1 MQTGAWI
8 ALLHQI
14 PKSQHDNLVFTTTA
28 GIEIVVQAV
37 QRIEADYV
45 LVRGRQTGVVA
56 EGGGF
61 FFIPYDRIL
70 VLGFQ
75 KAVKESV
82 IRSIYGEQVA
92 AEPAFEPAIEPAP
105 TPPTAESAVVEE
117 PPAPVPA
124 PAATPVPAPPP
135 ESPKPNAA
143 NKAQLLERLRARRS
157 ETGSILVAAPNS
169 IKP

>member
-14 PKSQHDNLVFTTTA
+14 PKSLHDNLVFTTTA

-37 QRIEADYV
+37 HRIDADYV

-75 KAVKESV
+75 KTVKESV
-82 IRSIYGEQVA
+82 IRSIYGEAIASEPARAPA
-92 AEPAFEPAIEPAP
+92 AESTPAPAPEPAA
-105 TPPTAESAVVEE
+105 TPE
-117 PPAPVPA
+117 PPAAETAPSAAPVPA
-124 PAATPVPAPPP
+124 TPP
-135 ESPKPNAA
+135 EPTKPNAT
-143 NKAQLLERLRARRS
+143 NKAELLERLRARRGEAGIS
-157 ETGSILVAAPNS
+157 S

>member
-14 PKSQHDNLVFTTTA
+14 PKSLHDNLVFTTTA

-37 QRIEADYV
+37 HRIDADYV
-45 LVRGRQTGVVA
+45 LVRGRQTGVLA

-75 KAVKESV
+75 KKVKETV
-82 IRSIYGEQVA
+82 IRSIYGEQA
-92 AEPAFEPAIEPAP
+92 ASEPTREAPAEPAPAP
-105 TPPTAESAVVEE
+105 SPEPTATAEAAVPETV
-117 PPAPVPA
+117 
-124 PAATPVPAPPP
+124 PAATPVPAASP
-135 ESPKPNAA
+135 ETPKPNVA
-143 NKAQLLERLRARRS
+143 NKAELLERLRARRGES
-157 ETGSILVAAPNS
+157 GFTSV
-169 IKP
+169 KP